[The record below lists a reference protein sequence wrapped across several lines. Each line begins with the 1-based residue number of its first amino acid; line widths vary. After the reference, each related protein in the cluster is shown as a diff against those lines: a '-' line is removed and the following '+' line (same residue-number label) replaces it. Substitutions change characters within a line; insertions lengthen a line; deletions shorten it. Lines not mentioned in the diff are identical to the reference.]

1 MHSNLIQQRLP
12 LRRHEEIGIPP
23 HGLPLGGQPHAQF
36 DSLLRDI
43 VHREVQM
50 AMGLVVGLCHL
61 VFLPPSFPI
70 RVPYHSDLVQPVFLV
85 FLCRAH
91 PLPGTSAK
99 FPALLGNPSSQCT
112 SVLGDITDP
121 SNSRIRRELSVPARY
136 RFLWFASQAPRRSP
150 VSVVQSAGISSPP
163 VA

>member
-36 DSLLRDI
+36 DSLLRNI

-121 SNSRIRRELSVPARY
+121 NAKM
-136 RFLWFASQAPRRSP
+136 
-150 VSVVQSAGISSPP
+150 SVVLIIGTGQGEHLLPS
-163 VA
+163 VR

>member
-12 LRRHEEIGIPP
+12 LRCHEEIGIPP

-61 VFLPPSFPI
+61 VFLPPSFPM
-70 RVPYHSDLVQPVFLV
+70 RKLGFPRMA
-85 FLCRAH
+85 CRWEDSH
-91 PLPGTSAK
+91 MPNLT
-99 FPALLGNPSSQCT
+99 PSSVT
-112 SVLGDITDP
+112 
-121 SNSRIRRELSVPARY
+121 
-136 RFLWFASQAPRRSP
+136 
-150 VSVVQSAGISSPP
+150 
-163 VA
+163 

>member
-50 AMGLVVGLCHL
+50 AMGLVV
-61 VFLPPSFPI
+61 
-70 RVPYHSDLVQPVFLV
+70 
-85 FLCRAH
+85 
-91 PLPGTSAK
+91 
-99 FPALLGNPSSQCT
+99 
-112 SVLGDITDP
+112 
-121 SNSRIRRELSVPARY
+121 
-136 RFLWFASQAPRRSP
+136 
-150 VSVVQSAGISSPP
+150 
-163 VA
+163 